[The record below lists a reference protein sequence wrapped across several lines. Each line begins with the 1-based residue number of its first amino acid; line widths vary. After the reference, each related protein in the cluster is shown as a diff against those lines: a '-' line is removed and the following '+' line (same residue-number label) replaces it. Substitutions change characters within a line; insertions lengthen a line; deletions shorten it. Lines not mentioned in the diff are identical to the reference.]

1 MGEYMSLLT
10 QVKQRINDG
19 DAATACSILKKL
31 LNRLNDDYIHAAI
44 PAEREKVRSSIKR
57 LLPVLDDLKNGRLSY
72 QSATLLGVSA
82 DALRPRP
89 AAPLNIPPR
98 PSLDEPVAPTSHKP
112 ATDYGYAPQKPS
124 VEPRAA
130 AATPVVNSKPA
141 AKPTRT
147 TTGRANN
154 AMIPLT
160 FDDYIGQEKAKKSL
174 TVSVTAA
181 KKTGRPLAHTL
192 ICSSYGLGKTTLAN
206 IVANMMEMPFFNVNA
221 TNLKD
226 VKALSLYFSK
236 IEQSCI
242 IFIDE
247 IHSLKKDVQTVLLSI
262 ITDFAVSYLDEN
274 GESVRVEL
282 PPFTL
287 IGATTQAGEL
297 LKPFLNRFAVIELED
312 YTEAEKQLLVRTKL
326 DKLGYQATDG
336 AIDDIARRCR
346 GVPRTIETFVR
357 GVNDLAL
364 VADSKIITDEMTAEY
379 FDMMEI
385 DPLGLTKNDR
395 RLLSILESAERP
407 MALVTLE
414 SKTGIQREDLEF
426 RYEPYLI
433 KLGFVDKT
441 DRGRIITARGR
452 AYINGDKPAPEPAE
466 PFGANDGGKTTADDT
481 AEPITPDGDDG
492 DFALFPDDSSVT
504 LFDDNGAYAP
514 TDGQILPA
522 NDGTDVSDRNAA
534 LDDLLGGAADK

>member
-10 QVKQRINDG
+10 QVKQRINEG
-19 DAATACSILKKL
+19 DAATACSTLKKL
-31 LNRLNDDYIHAAI
+31 LNMLNDDYIHAAI
-44 PAEREKVRSSIKR
+44 PAEREKVKGAIKR
-57 LLPVLDDLKNGRLSY
+57 LLPVLEDLKNARLSY
-72 QSATLLGVSA
+72 QSAALLGVSV

-89 AAPLNIPPR
+89 AEPLNIPPR
-98 PSLDEPVAPTSHKP
+98 PSLDEPVAPARSKP
-112 ATDYGYAPQKPS
+112 ANDYGYAPPKPS
-124 VEPRAA
+124 VEPKSAP
-130 AATPVVNSKPA
+130 ATPIANGKPA
-141 AKPTRT
+141 AKPFKA

-206 IVANMMEMPFFNVNA
+206 IVANMMDMPFFNVNA

-312 YTEAEKQLLVRTKL
+312 YTEEEKQLLVRTKL

-395 RLLSILESAERP
+395 RLLSILADAERP

-414 SKTGIQREDLEF
+414 SKSGIQHEDLEL

-441 DRGRIITARGR
+441 DRGRIITARGM
-452 AYINGDKPAPEPAE
+452 AYINGDEPAPEPAK
-466 PFGANDGGKTTADDT
+466 PIASGNGGKAVADDA
-481 AEPITPDGDDG
+481 AEPVVSDDD
-492 DFALFPDDSSVT
+492 DFALFPDDSFAMSVE
-504 LFDDNGAYAP
+504 DNGARAQ

-522 NDGTDVSDRNAA
+522 NDGTDVTDRNAA
-534 LDDLLGGAADK
+534 LDDILGGADDE